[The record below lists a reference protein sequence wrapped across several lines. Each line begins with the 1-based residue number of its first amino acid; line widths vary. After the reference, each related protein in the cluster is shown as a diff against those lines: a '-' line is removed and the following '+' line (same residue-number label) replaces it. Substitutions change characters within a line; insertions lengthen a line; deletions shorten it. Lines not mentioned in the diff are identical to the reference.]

1 MRAPNNR
8 SRGFRAPDF
17 RAPDFWA
24 GSTRAQRP
32 TAGLLSGLLSPLG
45 ALFDLAGRLRR
56 ATTRPRA
63 MPLPVICVGNLVA
76 GGAGKTPVVLALLR
90 ALAGHDLS
98 VHVLTRGYRGTAAG
112 PLRVDPDLH
121 DAVVVGD
128 EALLLARHAPTWVS
142 RDRPAGAEAAL
153 AAGAQLLILDDG
165 FQNPTLAKDLSLLVV
180 DGGFGFGNGRL
191 IPAGPLRETV
201 SRGLARADAT
211 VLLGPDATGPGA
223 MGLAERLAA
232 AGPLLRARLV
242 PAGDQ
247 SRFAGRT
254 LFAFAGI
261 GRPEKFFDTLAS
273 LGAELAAC
281 RAFPDHHAY
290 GVGEVDALLAE
301 AARLKALPVT
311 TEKDAVRLPE
321 SLREEVAVLP
331 VEIAWQDEAALA
343 ALLRPLLAQASEPLG
358 VDG

>member
-1 MRAPNNR
+1 MRAPDIR
-8 SRGFRAPDF
+8 SRGF

-98 VHVLTRGYRGTAAG
+98 VHVLARGYRGTAVG

-128 EALLLARHAPTWVS
+128 EALLLARRAPTWVS

-165 FQNPTLAKDLSLLVV
+165 FQNPTLAKDLSLLAV
-180 DGGFGFGNGRL
+180 DGGFGFGNGRP

-211 VLLGPDATGPGA
+211 VLLGPDATG
-223 MGLAERLAA
+223 LAERLAA

-247 SRFAGRT
+247 SRFAGRA

-343 ALLRPLLAQASEPLG
+343 ALLRPLLARASEPLG

>member
-153 AAGAQLLILDDG
+153 RAKNWNGAC
-165 FQNPTLAKDLSLLVV
+165 
-180 DGGFGFGNGRL
+180 
-191 IPAGPLRETV
+191 
-201 SRGLARADAT
+201 
-211 VLLGPDATGPGA
+211 ATGAPTMKPSSPGA
-223 MGLAERLAA
+223 CVT
-232 AGPLLRARLV
+232 P
-242 PAGDQ
+242 
-247 SRFAGRT
+247 
-254 LFAFAGI
+254 I
-261 GRPEKFFDTLAS
+261 GKCRITAMPNIWSSMKILTRPCSSWMRSSTP
-273 LGAELAAC
+273 
-281 RAFPDHHAY
+281 R
-290 GVGEVDALLAE
+290 V
-301 AARLKALPVT
+301 
-311 TEKDAVRLPE
+311 
-321 SLREEVAVLP
+321 
-331 VEIAWQDEAALA
+331 
-343 ALLRPLLAQASEPLG
+343 
-358 VDG
+358 